1 MKVSIITA
9 TYNSQD
15 TIQSCIDSIHSQNY
29 ENIEHIV
36 VDGNSTD
43 NTLSIIKSNKNIKL
57 ISEKDSG
64 VYEAM
69 NKGLKMAS
77 GDIIGILNSDDLL
90 FDSTIIE
97 KVVKNIGNYDSL
109 FGSLYFV
116 KRDNTNKITRVWKS
130 SAFKKYKFKYGW
142 MLPHPTLFLKKQI
155 YEKYGMFRTDLKFS
169 ADYELMLRFLYKNN
183 ITAILLSEFMVKM
196 REGGISNMS
205 LKNRIMANKE
215 DRRSWEING
224 LKMPLFLPILKPLRK
239 VFQFLIL
246 KK

>member
-43 NTLSIIKSNKNIKL
+43 NTLSIIKSNKNIKF

-64 VYEAM
+64 IYEAM

-130 SAFKKYKFKYGW
+130 SAFKKYKFK
-142 MLPHPTLFLKKQI
+142 
-155 YEKYGMFRTDLKFS
+155 
-169 ADYELMLRFLYKNN
+169 
-183 ITAILLSEFMVKM
+183 
-196 REGGISNMS
+196 
-205 LKNRIMANKE
+205 
-215 DRRSWEING
+215 
-224 LKMPLFLPILKPLRK
+224 
-239 VFQFLIL
+239 
-246 KK
+246 